1 MKSPYFASRNHSRR
15 FSRAGSGGRVAGTCA
30 PVTTTTAA
38 SAISATPAVRA
49 RVMSASEIQP
59 QRQLGDP
66 RRSRRVRDADR
77 GAEVRVDL
85 ITGRVEPHRAIDV
98 LELHRVEEI
107 VDLDAELCRQTIAEA
122 HVL

>member
-30 PVTTTTAA
+30 PATTTTAA
-38 SAISATPAVRA
+38 SATSAASAALTLRA
-49 RVMSASEIQP
+49 RIMFASEVQP

-85 ITGRVEPHRAIDV
+85 IAGGVEPHGAIDV

-107 VDLDAELCRQTIAEA
+107 VDL
-122 HVL
+122 